1 MATTA
6 ITSAD
11 FEKTIT
17 DNEIVFVDFW
27 ATWCGPCR
35 AFGPIF
41 EAASNEPENANI
53 AFVKVDIDA
62 NQDLAQAAGIQ
73 AVPTLM
79 IAKQGEVIFQQAGA
93 LQAADLDDL
102 IAQAKARPR
111 RRQGRPV
118 RCRPAGLSLIF
129 LHPLRR
135 LSWWSV

>member
-79 IAKQGEVIFQQAGA
+79 IAKQGQIIFKQAGA
-93 LQAADLDDL
+93 LRAEDLDDL
-102 IAQAKARPR
+102 IAQAKALDVSAAA
-111 RRQGRPV
+111 QDS
-118 RCRPAGLSLIF
+118 AASAE
-129 LHPLRR
+129 
-135 LSWWSV
+135 